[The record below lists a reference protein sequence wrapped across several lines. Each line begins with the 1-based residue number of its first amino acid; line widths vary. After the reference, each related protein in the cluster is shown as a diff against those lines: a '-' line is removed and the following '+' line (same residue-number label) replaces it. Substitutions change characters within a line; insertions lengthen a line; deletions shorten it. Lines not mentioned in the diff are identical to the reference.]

1 MSAFRALVCFRHALS
16 TAMLGWKTWHHGD
29 IHNPRDLKKCPCV
42 ETPRACVARECWHR
56 HPNTRRRQTPFRVVK
71 PIFSILTTLLFCLGP
86 TYSPS
91 PSRAVSFMFS
101 VLWEYFVPWSYV
113 VVPLLVAIVTFAPLC
128 CWCR

>member
-1 MSAFRALVCFRHALS
+1 MLASASQHE
-16 TAMLGWKTWHHGD
+16 TATNPVPRRKAHFLNPHH
-29 IHNPRDLKKCPCV
+29 
-42 ETPRACVARECWHR
+42 
-56 HPNTRRRQTPFRVVK
+56 
-71 PIFSILTTLLFCLGP
+71 TTLLFCLGP